1 MDHSPESI
9 KPVQKYNLFAILSC
23 VLGVVTMTFP
33 TITLFHLVVA
43 HGGPGY
49 LQSIFCGIPFT
60 FASILT
66 GIVSL
71 VLIRQKDHPDPVRPV
86 EKGAWMAIV
95 GIALGALVYAMDSIL
110 LAVLLIPYLSGKVG

>member
-1 MDHSPESI
+1 MDASPELI

-33 TITLFHLVVA
+33 TISLFHLVVA

-49 LQSIFCGIPFT
+49 LQSIFCGIPLT

-71 VLIRQKDHPDPVRPV
+71 VLLRQKDQPGAVRPA

-95 GIALGALVYAMDSIL
+95 GIVLGALVYIMDSTL
-110 LAVLLIPYLSGKVG
+110 LAVLLIPFLSGRAG